1 MASRRSQPVVVG
13 EPEIR
18 NLVRSDIWGELMT
31 RPYVIGIA
39 GGSGSGKSTV
49 IDALLESQH
58 GCEMSLLNHDAYYL
72 NREQMPIQVARQENW
87 DHPGALDNRL
97 FVEHLQSLVAGLT
110 IQRPVYD
117 FTCHRRAPEF
127 VLVPPRPIILLD
139 GILVLAIPEVA
150 ELIDLKVFVDT
161 PADERILRR
170 ILRDTQERGRTI
182 ESVIQQYRSTVR
194 PMYDQYVAPSRCQ
207 ANLIVPWDGP
217 EHNRS
222 AVDVLLNHLGSILN
236 AR

>member
-1 MASRRSQPVVVG
+1 
-13 EPEIR
+13 
-18 NLVRSDIWGELMT
+18 MT

-49 IDALLESQH
+49 IDALLESPH
-58 GCEMSLLNHDAYYL
+58 GREMSLLNHDAYYL
-72 NREQMPIQVARQENW
+72 NREQMPTQVARQENW
-87 DHPGALDNRL
+87 DHPAALDNRL

-117 FTCHRRAPEF
+117 FTQHCRAAEVVIVSPK
-127 VLVPPRPIILLD
+127 PIILLD

-182 ESVIQQYRSTVR
+182 ESVIQQYRTTVR
-194 PMYDQYVAPSRCQ
+194 PMYEQFVAPSRSH
-207 ANLIVPWDGP
+207 ANLIVPWDSP

-222 AVDVLLNHLGSILN
+222 AVAVLLNHLGSILSQRN
-236 AR
+236 SELRQA

>member
-1 MASRRSQPVVVG
+1 MLS
-13 EPEIR
+13 
-18 NLVRSDIWGELMT
+18 NYLGELMT

-49 IDALLESQH
+49 IDALLESRF
-58 GCEMSLLNHDAYYL
+58 GSEMSLLNHDAYYL
-72 NREQMPIQVARQENW
+72 NREQMPPMVARQENW
-87 DHPGALDNRL
+87 DHPDALDNRL
-97 FVEHLQSLVAGLT
+97 FVEHLRSLVAGLE

-117 FTCHRRAPEF
+117 FTRHRRSPEV
-127 VLVPPRPIILLD
+127 VLVPPRQIVLLD

-182 ESVIQQYRSTVR
+182 ESVIQQYRATVR
-194 PMYDQYVAPSRCQ
+194 PMYDQFVAPSRSR

-217 EHNRS
+217 DHNRS
-222 AVDVLLNHLGSILN
+222 AVTVLLNHLGSVLDP
-236 AR
+236 R